1 MSYIKQK
8 CIDLFKKADIIVNG
22 KRPWDIRVSN
32 DKFYSRLFFH
42 GTIALG
48 ESYVDGWWDCK
59 QIDQFIYRVLKFRLV
74 DPKTYNLIHFG
85 SSILNKLRLL
95 SPICSNKQTR
105 KKAANDVKYH
115 YNLGNDLFEATL
127 DKQMNYSCAYW
138 KNAKTLDEAQEAKM
152 DLVCKKLKLKKGMS
166 LLEIGCGWGGFAKFA
181 SDKYGVKVTG
191 ITLSENQ
198 KKYAINHCK
207 NSNVEI
213 LLKDYRDISGEYDRV
228 VSIEMFEHVGPKNH
242 KKFMKIMNKCLKP
255 NGLFLLQ
262 FDGKSESINWN
273 DSWIEKYLFPGTV
286 TPSAKQVSTAIEDL
300 FFIVD
305 WHDFTKDYHKTMIE
319 WYNNFDKNWN
329 KIKENYDERFYRIWK
344 FYLLCCPAT
353 ALANTQ
359 HLWQI
364 VFAKIDS
371 EIEYKREIIN

>member
-1 MSYIKQK
+1 MSYIKNK
-8 CIDLFKKADIIVNG
+8 CIELFKNADINING
-22 KRPWDIRVSN
+22 KRPWDIQVHN
-32 DKFYSRLFFH
+32 DKFYSRLFFN

-59 QIDQFIYRVLKFRLV
+59 EIDQLIYRILKFRLV
-74 DPKTYNLIHFG
+74 DPKTYNLVHFG
-85 SSILNKLRLL
+85 SPIINKLRLL
-95 SPICSNKQTR
+95 APIFRNMQTR
-105 KKAANDVKYH
+105 KKAAHDVKYH

-127 DKQMNYSCAYW
+127 DKNMNYSSGYW
-138 KNAKTLDEAQEAKM
+138 KDAKTLDQAQIDKM
-152 DLVCKKLKLKKGMS
+152 DLICKKLKLKKGMS
-166 LLEIGCGWGGFAKFA
+166 VLEIGCGWGGFAKFA

-198 KKYAINHCK
+198 RDYAVNHCK
-207 NSNVEI
+207 GSNVKI
-213 LLKDYRDISGEYDRV
+213 LLQDYRELSGNYDRV

-242 KKFMKIMNKCLKP
+242 RVYMETVNKCLKKD
-255 NGLFLLQ
+255 GLFLIQ

-273 DSWIEKYLFPGTV
+273 DAWVEKYLFPGTV
-286 TPSAKQVSTAIEDL
+286 TPSAKQVSEAIEEL

-305 WHDFTKDYHKTMIE
+305 WEDFTKDYHKTMIC
-319 WYNNFDKNWN
+319 WHDNFNKNWDN
-329 KIKENYDERFYRIWK
+329 IKDNYDERFYRLWN

-364 VFAKIDS
+364 VFVKVDS
-371 EIEYKREIIN
+371 EIEYKRANL